1 MFNMQKMYSL
11 KKVLYNSR
19 TVRFLT
25 KNLTITALFSIKPD
39 PLHSSGCN
47 FVFYEAGN
55 NVATVVFPINVN
67 ITSNKPTFCSTC
79 SFNLRSAAY
88 CGLLLL
94 CLYLIHIQTLPVW
107 TTNRVLT
114 FQTNTNSLYWL
125 DRRKAR
131 HFTVSTHCLS
141 TNCSVYTVSCI

>member
-1 MFNMQKMYSL
+1 MHKIYSL

-19 TVRFLT
+19 NASSLT

-55 NVATVVFPINVN
+55 SVATVVFPINVN
-67 ITSNKPTFCSTC
+67 ITSNKSTFCSTC
-79 SFNLRSAAY
+79 SFNLRTAAY

-94 CLYLIHIQTLPVW
+94 CLYFIHTQTLPVW
-107 TTNRVLT
+107 NTNRVLT
-114 FQTNTNSLYWL
+114 FQTNANSLYWL

-131 HFTVSTHCLS
+131 HFI
-141 TNCSVYTVSCI
+141 VSCILLLTLQELS